1 MRDDIDFGQTGI
13 PQLFFRLFIPTLMG
27 LLFGSLLN
35 VADGIFV
42 GRGVG
47 SDALAAV
54 NIVGPIFLITTGVSL
69 MFASGV
75 SIVAAIHLS
84 KGNVKAANIN
94 VTQALT
100 IPFVIMALL
109 MGILVM
115 FPYEVTLLFG
125 GSERLVPY
133 VSDYLLC

>member
-1 MRDDIDFGQTGI
+1 MQRDAIDFGRTSV
-13 PQLFFRLFIPTLMG
+13 PQLFVWLFIPTLTG

-35 VADGIFV
+35 VTDGIFV

-54 NIVGPIFLITTGVSL
+54 NIVAPLFLLTTGVVL

-84 KGNVKAANIN
+84 KR
-94 VTQALT
+94 Q
-100 IPFVIMALL
+100 
-109 MGILVM
+109 
-115 FPYEVTLLFG
+115 
-125 GSERLVPY
+125 
-133 VSDYLLC
+133 C